1 MRKLVDKLLLLG
13 MCLLALSLTD
23 VRWLSVVV
31 MLGAVAISALNSY
44 FENRLPTVLSL
55 AYIAICIFV
64 PEFIIFLPLMAYDLS
79 GMDKWA
85 VKLSWLAALPS
96 CVAVSGWQVA
106 AAVALTSCAALALQQ
121 RTSAFMKIQNA
132 LYELTDDAKEKAA
145 FLEDRNRELTE
156 KQDYEVRIATLAE
169 RNRIAR
175 EIHDNVGHL
184 LTRSILQISAMLI
197 SDRDTQNAVKEL
209 HSVKSTLAEAMDS
222 IRNSV
227 HDLHDES
234 VNLHLQ
240 LQSIINAFTFC
251 PVKLRYDAGEL
262 ATEVRICFAAVVR
275 ESLSNIAKHSKATE
289 ATVAITE
296 HPAFCQLVVWD
307 NGAPGAKKGTRGIG
321 LRNMEDRVN
330 ALGGIFRAEHDKG
343 FKVFASVPAA
353 LEFGIRNAEFGI
365 KTGTAP

>member
-1 MRKLVDKLLLLG
+1 MQKLVDKLLLLG

-23 VRWLSVVV
+23 ARWLSVIV

-44 FENRLPTVLSL
+44 FDNRLPMAISL
-55 AYIAICIFV
+55 AYIALCITV
-64 PEFIIFLPLMAYDLS
+64 PEFVLFLPLIAYDLS

-85 VKLSWLAALPS
+85 VKLSWAAALPS
-96 CVAVSGWQVA
+96 CVIASGWQVA
-106 AAVALTSCAALALQQ
+106 AAVALASGMAFALQQ
-121 RTSAFMKIQNA
+121 RTSAGQKIQSE
-132 LYELTDDAKEKAA
+132 LYSLTDDAKEKAA
-145 FLEDRNRELTE
+145 ILEDRNRELME

-184 LTRSILQISAMLI
+184 LTRSILQISALQV
-197 SDRDTQNAVKEL
+197 SDRDANGKEL
-209 HSVKSTLAEAMDS
+209 HSVKHTLAEAMDS

-234 VNLHLQ
+234 VDLHLQ

-262 ATEVRICFAAVVR
+262 AMEARICFAAVVR

-289 ATVAITE
+289 ATVTVTE

-307 NGAPGAKKGTRGIG
+307 NGAPGAKKAARGIG

-330 ALGGIFRAEHDKG
+330 ALGGIFMAEHNKG
-343 FKVFASVPAA
+343 FKVFASIPV
-353 LEFGIRNAEFGI
+353 GGCDR
-365 KTGTAP
+365 K